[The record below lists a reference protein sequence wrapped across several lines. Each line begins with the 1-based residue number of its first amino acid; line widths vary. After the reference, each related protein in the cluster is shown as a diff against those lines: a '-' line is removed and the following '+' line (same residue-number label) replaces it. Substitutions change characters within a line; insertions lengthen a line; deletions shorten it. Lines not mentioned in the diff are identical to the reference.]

1 MKPDESPRGLN
12 LFATLFLAAVAS
24 EKKARTTLATGL
36 IIGGEN
42 AVLGAALGF
51 EALSR
56 ERTAASAPYRSA
68 LNALFAALCETPDSR
83 HLGILSR
90 LLPQLERSDHWTR
103 WCAARIA
110 SQQPRK
116 RVLSGLKGKFSD
128 GNDFI
133 ACLLQELVLHGRPT
147 AIEPELRAM
156 AESSRAAGHPLGW
169 LSLEL
174 TAIEGFL
181 SYPHNSAEF
190 PPGQAPSWP
199 APDFGSLIHAT
210 RFPMHEM
217 GPEMAVD
224 YRANRAPAA
233 TEAEALTRRAFDTWI
248 EVSNGKVVYR
258 LSEGAGNGPADP
270 EWLPSL
276 DLDCLKGASLIEVR
290 EVTPSRVFTCLF
302 GPSAGGAYGPGIG
315 SAYGRLFAWQSLA
328 GLCGLGPE
336 ATQSQVLEAALNIR
350 WYSFDAESA
359 WFYHVAWDV
368 GLVAARPD
376 GTHVVLAA
384 TDTD

>member
-1 MKPDESPRGLN
+1 MKPDDSPLGLN
-12 LFATLFLAAVAS
+12 LFAILFLGAMAS
-24 EKKARTTLATGL
+24 EQRARRTLAAGL
-36 IIGGEN
+36 VIGGEN
-42 AVLGAALGF
+42 AVLRAALGF

-68 LNALFAALCETPDSR
+68 LEALFAALCAAPDSGY
-83 HLGILSR
+83 LGILSR
-90 LLPQLERSDHWTR
+90 LLPQLERAAHWTR

-116 RVLSGLKGKFSD
+116 RVLSGLKGGFSE

-133 ACLLQELVLHGRPT
+133 ACLLQELVLHGRPAT
-147 AIEPELRAM
+147 IEPELRAV
-156 AESSRAAGHPLGW
+156 AASSRAAGHPLSW

-174 TAIEGFL
+174 TAIEGCL
-181 SYPHNSAEF
+181 SFPRNSGEF
-190 PPGQAPSWP
+190 PPGQVPSWP
-199 APDFGSLIHAT
+199 APDFGSLLHAT

-217 GPEMAVD
+217 GPELAID
-224 YRANRAPAA
+224 YRANRAPAE
-233 TEAEALTRRAFDTWI
+233 TEAEALTRRAFDSWI

-258 LSEGAGNGPADP
+258 LIEGAESGPTDP

-276 DLDCLKGASLIEVR
+276 DLDCLKGASQIEVR
-290 EVTPSRVFTCLF
+290 AVTPSRVFECLF
-302 GPSAGGAYGPGIG
+302 STSHGGAYGPGIG

-336 ATQSQVLEAALNIR
+336 ATQSQVLEAALNTR
-350 WYSFDAESA
+350 WYSFDAESV

-376 GTHVVLAA
+376 GSHVVLAA